1 MNANMDIHE
10 HIHGHSCMHTWAF
23 IHACIKAFIHT
34 CICMH
39 SSVHDFE
46 YPSDVYPSRMEF
58 HLLVGLIIRFLVM
71 WLCLMSAGS

>member
-1 MNANMDIHE
+1 MGIHE

-23 IHACIKAFIHT
+23 MHAHMGIHT
-34 CICMH
+34 CICVH
-39 SSVHDFE
+39 SSIHDSG